1 MLKNYQKYK
10 PVNSWQIIP
19 QYQQYRQGAVSHG
32 NVGRVVSIVTR
43 PIRIPS
49 HETAPV
55 QVVPALIGHYLQRV
69 YPIDELLLILQ
80 HVEGV
85 QHVQCRHA
93 EEDDGEALRV
103 EDAHLAGQGVEDPR
117 EVLDVL
123 LLVEITHVF
132 VLIFAIICM
141 QKVEEEFDITFI

>member
-1 MLKNYQKYK
+1 M
-10 PVNSWQIIP
+10 
-19 QYQQYRQGAVSHG
+19 
-32 NVGRVVSIVTR
+32 GRVVSIVTR

-69 YPIDELLLILQ
+69 YPINELLLILQ

-132 VLIFAIICM
+132 VLIICM
-141 QKVEEEFDITFI
+141 QKAKVEFEIRFLCYEKIIFGKSRKKIP